1 MMTAVAASRGQ
12 FFLPFARDCV
22 GFAVL
27 GRIVAGLLPQ
37 LLALYE
43 QLPGLGWVDLVRTQR
58 SLGQDGD
65 ALRKHLDKSPGNEEN
80 LAVAV
85 AAVQP
90 HLAGSEFGQQRRGA
104 VERLQVARTRRQ
116 LHRLRGSVQQQPV
129 RADQPHRQQSRT
141 CTRFCH
147 LAFAFAN
154 NRRLTTN
161 NRTYACSI
169 FSDAASTSSMPP
181 L

>member
-1 MMTAVAASRGQ
+1 MKAAVVPGRGQ
-12 FFLPFARDCV
+12 LFLALARECV

-80 LAVAV
+80 LAVA
-85 AAVQP
+85 AAAMQP
-90 HLAGSEFGQQRRGA
+90 HQIG
-104 VERLQVARTRRQ
+104 
-116 LHRLRGSVQQQPV
+116 
-129 RADQPHRQQSRT
+129 RASCR
-141 CTRFCH
+141 
-147 LAFAFAN
+147 
-154 NRRLTTN
+154 
-161 NRTYACSI
+161 
-169 FSDAASTSSMPP
+169 
-181 L
+181 